1 MLESQVQGM
10 NASPA
15 FPLAFASAGE
25 RVRIVSLTGGRGF
38 QERFM
43 SMGLA
48 IGDVVE
54 IIQCRPNGAVV
65 IGKEGMRYGLGG
77 GMAQKILVTIKEP

>member
-1 MLESQVQGM
+1 MNESQGQGM

-15 FPLAFASAGE
+15 FPLALASAGE
-25 RVRIVSLTGGRGF
+25 RVRIASLSGGRGF

-48 IGDVVE
+48 IGDEVE
-54 IIQCRPNGAVV
+54 VIQSRPNGAVV
-65 IGKEGMRYGLGG
+65 IGKDGVRYGLGG
-77 GMAQKILVTIKEP
+77 GMAQKILVKIT